1 MFCYTLA
8 MPSLRRLELPL
19 LIIILLTA
27 VFFRFRQLDRVPPG
41 LTHDEGAIG
50 FFVRQIAQSTG
61 FTIDAPYGYA
71 NEPFTKYAAAIVLN
85 LVGPSDWALRAHQ
98 ALWGVLLVLGTF
110 LWSRATFGRAVGLGA
125 SALVA
130 VNFWPV
136 MTSRFA
142 LNSNPAPA
150 LITFAFW
157 LMWIALFKEKLR
169 ARPLAWLGFALALAG
184 ALLTYEASRGAWL
197 ALPAFLL
204 YLVILG
210 PRQRLGQFAA
220 ALTFGAALALP
231 HLLNP
236 AAWGRTST
244 LAASLTSAMAGDLN
258 PLLHN
263 VLEALG
269 TLFGKGDPFIVY
281 NIPGRPV
288 LDPLLGVLFVGG
300 VLLCLWRWRQPAN
313 AFALLWFGA
322 GFAPA
327 AAIGAFTMMLH
338 AITAQAIVLSLP
350 PLTVQGLV
358 PQKFSRLAWGGFATL
373 IGFSAFIS
381 FNDYFNRWA
390 NAPDTRAAYFSNFA
404 AVTAHLRS
412 TPFSGS
418 VTLSSPFPGLP
429 HDPFIADL
437 RLRRDD
443 LDLRWFDGREALV
456 FPQANESLL
465 VLPANAQ
472 PDPLFAAHLP
482 LANIERHELRQT
494 DVDRYFDTVL
504 WQPQTTLAGWL
515 NDGSLTVAAPPAD
528 FGGATALIAFGIEP
542 VVAHS
547 GDVITTITFWRVLDP
562 AALGPVHPTNYGH
575 EANIFLHLL
584 DSDGNFIAGN
594 DRLNAPAWN
603 WHAGDTFAQLHR
615 LSLPPDLAPGAYR
628 LQVGIYTLPDLTRL
642 PRLDSE
648 GVDVAMIGEVQVI
661 K

>member
-1 MFCYTLA
+1 MFSYTLA

-19 LIIILLTA
+19 LIVILLTA
-27 VFFRFRQLDRVPPG
+27 VFFRFHRLDSVPPG

-50 FFVRQIAQSTG
+50 FFVRQIAQSTS

-71 NEPFTKYAAAIVLN
+71 NEPFTKYAAAMVMN

-98 ALWGVLLVLGTF
+98 AFWGVVLVLGTF
-110 LWSRATFGRAVGLGA
+110 LWGRATFGRAVGLSA
-125 SALVA
+125 SALAA

-136 MTSRFA
+136 ATSRFA

-150 LITFAFW
+150 LITITFW
-157 LMWIALFKEKLR
+157 LMWIALFKENLR

-220 ALTFGAALALP
+220 ALAFGTALALP

-244 LAASLTSAMAGDLN
+244 LAASLASATAGDLN
-258 PLLHN
+258 PLIHN

-269 TLFGKGDPFIVY
+269 TLFVKGDPFIVY

-288 LDPLLGVLFVGG
+288 LDPLLGALFVGG
-300 VLLCLWRWRQPAN
+300 LLLCLWRWRQPAN

-338 AITAQAIVLSLP
+338 AITAQAIVLILP
-350 PLTVQGLV
+350 ALAVQGLV
-358 PQKFSRLAWGGFATL
+358 PQKFSRLAWGGLVAL
-373 IGFSAFIS
+373 IGLSAFTS
-381 FNDYFNRWA
+381 FDDYFNRWA

-404 AVTAHLRS
+404 SVSAHLRS
-412 TPFSGS
+412 TSFIGP
-418 VTLSSPFPGLP
+418 VALSSPFPGLP

-456 FPQANESLL
+456 FPRADESLL
-465 VLPANAQ
+465 VLPSNAQ

-482 LANIERHELRQT
+482 LANIERHELREN
-494 DVDRYFDTVL
+494 DVDPYFDTVI
-504 WQPQTTLAGWL
+504 WQPQKILADWL

-528 FGGATALIAFGIEP
+528 FGGATALIAFSVDP
-542 VVAHS
+542 AVARP
-547 GDVITTITFWRVLDP
+547 GDVITTITLWRILDP
-562 AALGPVHPTNYGH
+562 AALGPVHPTNYGR
-575 EANIFLHLL
+575 EANLFLHLL
-584 DSDGNFIAGN
+584 DSDGNFITGS

-603 WHAGDTFAQLHR
+603 WHAGDTFAQLHH
-615 LSLPPDLAPGAYR
+615 LSLPPDLAPGDYT

-642 PRLDSE
+642 ARLDVS
-648 GVDVAMIGEVQVI
+648 GTDTAVIGEIQVI
-661 K
+661 Q

>member
-19 LIIILLTA
+19 LIVILLAA
-27 VFFRFRQLDRVPPG
+27 VSFRFHQLDRVPPG

-50 FFVRQIAQSTG
+50 FFARQVAQGRG

-85 LVGPSDWALRAHQ
+85 LVGPTDWALRAHQ
-98 ALWGVLLVLGTF
+98 ALWGVLLVLGAF
-110 LWSRATFGRAVGLGA
+110 LWGRAAFGRAAGLSA

-150 LITFAFW
+150 LVTFAFW
-157 LMWIALFKEKLR
+157 LMWVALFKENFR

-184 ALLTYEASRGAWL
+184 ALVTYEASRGAWL
-197 ALPAFLL
+197 ALPAFLF
-204 YLVILG
+204 YLAIVG
-210 PRQRLGQFAA
+210 PRQRLGQFAV
-220 ALTFGAALALP
+220 ALTFGTALALP

-236 AAWGRTST
+236 AAWGRTGT
-244 LAASLTSAMAGDLN
+244 LATALTSAAGGNFD
-258 PLLHN
+258 PLIRN
-263 VLEALG
+263 ALEALG
-269 TLFGKGDPFIVY
+269 TLFVKGDPFVVY

-300 VLLCLWRWRQPAN
+300 LLFCLWRWRQPAN

-338 AITAQAIVLSLP
+338 AITAQAIVLTLP
-350 PLTVQGLV
+350 ALAVQGLV
-358 PQKFSRLAWGGFATL
+358 PQKFSRLAWGGFALL
-373 IGFSAFIS
+373 IGFNALVS
-381 FNDYFNRWA
+381 FDDYFNRWA

-412 TPFSGS
+412 TPFSGP
-418 VTLSSPFPGLP
+418 VALSSPFPGLP

-443 LDLRWFDGREALV
+443 LDLRWFDSREALV
-456 FPQANESLL
+456 FPQAGESLL

-472 PDPLFAAHLP
+472 PDPLFAARLP
-482 LANIERHELRQT
+482 LANVERRELREN
-494 DVDRYFDTVL
+494 DVDPYFDIVI
-504 WQPQTTLAGWL
+504 WQPQKILADWL
-515 NDGSLTVAAPPAD
+515 NDGSLTVAASPAD
-528 FGGATALIAFGIEP
+528 FGGATALIAFG
-542 VVAHS
+542 VDLAVARP
-547 GDVITTITFWRVLDP
+547 GDAITTITFWRVLDP

-575 EANIFLHLL
+575 EANLFLHLL
-584 DSDGNFIAGN
+584 DSEGNFIAGS

-603 WHAGDTFAQLHR
+603 WHGGDTFAQLHR
-615 LSLPPDLAPGAYR
+615 LTLPPDLAPGNYT
-628 LQVGIYTLPDLTRL
+628 LQVGLYTLPDLTRL